1 MEGVRAAEP
10 GDAVR
15 FAELVW
21 ALRSAVVSQ
30 RGGEQLVARSV
41 PATPGVFDVE
51 RFEAILRDET
61 RVVLVG
67 TIDGTVVGVAVGRAD
82 PIAGGSQVGHL
93 EACYVEPGAR
103 GVGVGRLLL
112 DSVVAWCD
120 ERGCRGIDG
129 VALPGD
135 RSAKQFFESAGF
147 KARLL
152 VMHRPAPG
160 PEG

>member
-1 MEGVRAAEP
+1 MEGVRPAEP
-10 GDAVR
+10 ADAFR
-15 FAELVW
+15 FAELVG
-21 ALRSAVVSQ
+21 ALRNAIVSQ
-30 RGGEQLVARSV
+30 RGGAQLVAGSV
-41 PATPGVFDVE
+41 PVAPGLSDVE
-51 RFEAILRDET
+51 HFQALLTDEA

-67 TIDGTVVGVAVGRAD
+67 TIDGIVVGVAVGAAERRAD
-82 PIAGGSQVGHL
+82 GSQVGHL

-120 ERGCRGIDG
+120 EHGCEGIDG

-135 RSAKQFFESAGF
+135 RPAKQFFEAAGF

-152 VMHRPAPG
+152 VMHRPAPAPG
-160 PEG
+160 G

>member
-1 MEGVRAAEP
+1 MEGVRAAGP
-10 GDAVR
+10 GDSRR
-15 FAELVW
+15 FAELVG
-21 ALRSAVVSQ
+21 ALRSAVASQ
-30 RGGEQLVARSV
+30 RGGAQLVAGSV
-41 PATPGVFDVE
+41 PATPGGSDVE
-51 RFEAILRDET
+51 HFDAILRDQT

-67 TIDGTVVGVAVGRAD
+67 TIDEIMVGVAVGRVEQMAD
-82 PIAGGSQVGHL
+82 GSRVGHL
-93 EACYVEPGAR
+93 DGCYVEPGAR

-120 ERGCRGIDG
+120 ERGCSGIDG

-160 PEG
+160 PGG